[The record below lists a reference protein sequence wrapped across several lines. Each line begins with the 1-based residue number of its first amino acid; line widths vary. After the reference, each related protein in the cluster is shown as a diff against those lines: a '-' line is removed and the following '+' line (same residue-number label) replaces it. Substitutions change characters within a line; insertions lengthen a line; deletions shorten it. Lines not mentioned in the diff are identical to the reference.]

1 LHINFKQNIIKV
13 VDKKCNNKS
22 FGIVFFIFFLILSLL
37 PLFKNDQV
45 NFYFLAI
52 AIVFLVLGLLNAK
65 ILTPLNK
72 YWVKFGDILGKFV
85 SPIIMLLIYFFT
97 VFPVNLLL
105 RLFNKD
111 VMYLKLHKKN
121 KSYWIKKEVN
131 DSNMN
136 NQF

>member
-1 LHINFKQNIIKV
+1 M
-13 VDKKCNNKS
+13 DKLSSNRS
-22 FGIVFFIFFLILSLL
+22 FGIVFFIFFLILSLF
-37 PLFKNDQV
+37 PLLKNNQV
-45 NFYFLAI
+45 NFYFLVTAL
-52 AIVFLVLGLLNAK
+52 VFLVLGLLNAK

-85 SPIIMLLIYFFT
+85 SPIIMFFIYFFT

-105 RLFNKD
+105 RLFNED

-131 DSNMN
+131 DTNMN

>member
-1 LHINFKQNIIKV
+1 MEKLSSNR
-13 VDKKCNNKS
+13 S
-22 FGIVFFIFFLILSLL
+22 FGIVFFIFFLILSLF
-37 PLFKNDQV
+37 PLLKNNQV
-45 NFYFLAI
+45 NFYFLVTAL
-52 AIVFLVLGLLNAK
+52 VFLILGLLNAK

-85 SPIIMLLIYFFT
+85 SPIIMFLIYFFT

-131 DSNMN
+131 DTNMN

>member
-1 LHINFKQNIIKV
+1 M
-13 VDKKCNNKS
+13 DKLSSNRS
-22 FGIVFFIFFLILSLL
+22 FGIVFFIFFLILFLFPLL
-37 PLFKNDQV
+37 KNNQV
-45 NFYFLAI
+45 NFYFLVTAL
-52 AIVFLVLGLLNAK
+52 VFLVLGLLNAK

-85 SPIIMLLIYFFT
+85 SPIIMFFIYFFT

-131 DSNMN
+131 DTNMN

>member
-1 LHINFKQNIIKV
+1 M
-13 VDKKCNNKS
+13 DKLSSNRS
-22 FGIVFFIFFLILSLL
+22 FGIVFFIFFLILSLF
-37 PLFKNDQV
+37 PLLKNNQV
-45 NFYFLAI
+45 NFYFLVTAL
-52 AIVFLVLGLLNAK
+52 VFLVLGLLNAK

-72 YWVKFGDILGKFV
+72 YWLKFGDILGKFV
-85 SPIIMLLIYFFT
+85 SPIIMFFIYFFT

-131 DSNMN
+131 DTSMN

>member
-1 LHINFKQNIIKV
+1 M
-13 VDKKCNNKS
+13 DKLSSNRS
-22 FGIVFFIFFLILSLL
+22 FGIVFFIFFLILSLF
-37 PLFKNDQV
+37 PLLKNNQV
-45 NFYFLAI
+45 NFYFLVTAL
-52 AIVFLVLGLLNAK
+52 VFLVLGLLNAK

-85 SPIIMLLIYFFT
+85 SPIIMFLIYFFT

-131 DSNMN
+131 DTNMN

>member
-1 LHINFKQNIIKV
+1 M
-13 VDKKCNNKS
+13 DKLSSNRS
-22 FGIVFFIFFLILSLL
+22 FGIVFFIFFLILSLF
-37 PLFKNDQV
+37 PLLKNNQV
-45 NFYFLAI
+45 NFYFLVTAL
-52 AIVFLVLGLLNAK
+52 VFLVLGLLNAK

-85 SPIIMLLIYFFT
+85 SPIIMFFIYFFT

>member
-1 LHINFKQNIIKV
+1 M
-13 VDKKCNNKS
+13 DKLSSNRS
-22 FGIVFFIFFLILSLL
+22 FGVVFFIFFLILSLF
-37 PLFKNDQV
+37 PLLKNNQV
-45 NFYFLAI
+45 NFYFLVI
-52 AIVFLVLGLLNAK
+52 ALVFLVLGLLNAK

-72 YWVKFGDILGKFV
+72 YWLKFGDILGKFV
-85 SPIIMLLIYFFT
+85 SPIIMFLIYFFT

-131 DSNMN
+131 DTNMN

>member
-1 LHINFKQNIIKV
+1 M
-13 VDKKCNNKS
+13 DKISSNRS
-22 FGIVFFIFFLILSLL
+22 FGVVFFIFFLILSLF
-37 PLFKNDQV
+37 PLLKNNQV
-45 NFYFLAI
+45 NFYFLVT
-52 AIVFLVLGLLNAK
+52 AIVFLALGLSNAK

-72 YWVKFGDILGKFV
+72 YWIKFGDILGKFV
-85 SPIIMLLIYFFT
+85 SPIIMFLIYFFT
-97 VFPVNLLL
+97 VFPINLLL

-131 DSNMN
+131 DTNMN

>member
-1 LHINFKQNIIKV
+1 MSLFQLLK
-13 VDKKCNNKS
+13 NN
-22 FGIVFFIFFLILSLL
+22 
-37 PLFKNDQV
+37 QV
-45 NFYFLAI
+45 NFYFLVTAL
-52 AIVFLVLGLLNAK
+52 VFLVLGLLNAK

-85 SPIIMLLIYFFT
+85 SPIIMFLIYFFT

-131 DSNMN
+131 DTNMN

>member
-1 LHINFKQNIIKV
+1 M
-13 VDKKCNNKS
+13 DKLSSNRS
-22 FGIVFFIFFLILSLL
+22 FGIVFFIFFLILSLF
-37 PLFKNDQV
+37 PLLKNNQV
-45 NFYFLAI
+45 NFYFLVTAL
-52 AIVFLVLGLLNAK
+52 VFLVLGLLNAK

-85 SPIIMLLIYFFT
+85 SPIIMFFIYFFT

-105 RLFNKD
+105 RLFNED

>member
-1 LHINFKQNIIKV
+1 M
-13 VDKKCNNKS
+13 DKKSGNKS
-22 FGIVFFIFFLILSLL
+22 FGIVFFIFFLILSLF
-37 PLFKNDQV
+37 PLLKNNQV
-45 NFYFLAI
+45 NFYFLVTAL
-52 AIVFLVLGLLNAK
+52 VFLVLGLLNAK

-85 SPIIMLLIYFFT
+85 SPVIIFLIYFFT

-131 DSNMN
+131 DTSMN

>member
-1 LHINFKQNIIKV
+1 MGKISSNR
-13 VDKKCNNKS
+13 S
-22 FGIVFFIFFLILSLL
+22 FGVVFFIFFLILSLF
-37 PLFKNDQV
+37 PLLKNNQV
-45 NFYFLAI
+45 NFYFLVT
-52 AIVFLVLGLLNAK
+52 AIVFLALGLLNAK

-72 YWVKFGDILGKFV
+72 YWIKFGDVLGKFI
-85 SPIIMLLIYFFT
+85 SPIIMFLIYFFT

-131 DSNMN
+131 DTNMN

>member
-1 LHINFKQNIIKV
+1 M
-13 VDKKCNNKS
+13 DKLSSNRS
-22 FGIVFFIFFLILSLL
+22 FGVVFFIFFLILSLF
-37 PLFKNDQV
+37 PLLKNNQV
-45 NFYFLAI
+45 NFYFLVI
-52 AIVFLVLGLLNAK
+52 ALVFLVLGLLNAK

-72 YWVKFGDILGKFV
+72 YWIKFGDVLGKFV
-85 SPIIMLLIYFFT
+85 SPIIMFLIYFFT

>member
-1 LHINFKQNIIKV
+1 M
-13 VDKKCNNKS
+13 DKLSSNRS
-22 FGIVFFIFFLILSLL
+22 FGIVFFIFFLILSLF
-37 PLFKNDQV
+37 PLLKNNQV
-45 NFYFLAI
+45 NFYFLVTAL
-52 AIVFLVLGLLNAK
+52 VFLILGLLNAK

-105 RLFNKD
+105 RLFNED

>member
-1 LHINFKQNIIKV
+1 M
-13 VDKKCNNKS
+13 DKLSSNRS
-22 FGIVFFIFFLILSLL
+22 FGIVFFIFFLILSLF
-37 PLFKNDQV
+37 PLLKNNQV
-45 NFYFLAI
+45 NFYFLVTAL
-52 AIVFLVLGLLNAK
+52 VFLILGLLNAK

-85 SPIIMLLIYFFT
+85 SPIIMFLIYFFT

-131 DSNMN
+131 DTNMN

>member
-1 LHINFKQNIIKV
+1 M
-13 VDKKCNNKS
+13 DKLSSNRS
-22 FGIVFFIFFLILSLL
+22 FGIVFFIFFLILSLF
-37 PLFKNDQV
+37 PLLKNNQV
-45 NFYFLAI
+45 NFYFLVTAL
-52 AIVFLVLGLLNAK
+52 VFLVLGLLNAK

-85 SPIIMLLIYFFT
+85 SPIIMFFIYFFT

-131 DSNMN
+131 DTSMN

>member
-1 LHINFKQNIIKV
+1 M
-13 VDKKCNNKS
+13 DKISTNRS
-22 FGIVFFIFFLILSLL
+22 FGIVFFIFFLILSLF
-37 PLFKNDQV
+37 PLLKNNQV
-45 NFYFLAI
+45 NFYFLVT

-72 YWVKFGDILGKFV
+72 YWIKFGDILGKFV
-85 SPIIMLLIYFFT
+85 SPVIMFLIYFFT

-105 RLFNKD
+105 RLFKKD

-131 DSNMN
+131 DTNMN

>member
-1 LHINFKQNIIKV
+1 M
-13 VDKKCNNKS
+13 DKKSGNKS
-22 FGIVFFIFFLILSLL
+22 FGIVFFIFFLILSLF
-37 PLFKNDQV
+37 PLLKNNQV
-45 NFYFLAI
+45 NFYFLVTAL
-52 AIVFLVLGLLNAK
+52 VFLVLGLLNAK

-85 SPIIMLLIYFFT
+85 SPIIMFFIYFFT

-111 VMYLKLHKKN
+111 VMYLKLHRKN

-131 DSNMN
+131 DTNMN

>member
-1 LHINFKQNIIKV
+1 M
-13 VDKKCNNKS
+13 DKISSNRS
-22 FGIVFFIFFLILSLL
+22 FGVVFFIFFLILSLF
-37 PLFKNDQV
+37 PLLKNNQV
-45 NFYFLAI
+45 NFYFLVT
-52 AIVFLVLGLLNAK
+52 AIVFLALGLSNAK

-72 YWVKFGDILGKFV
+72 YWIKFGDILGKFV
-85 SPIIMLLIYFFT
+85 SPIIMFLIYFFT

-121 KSYWIKKEVN
+121 KSYWMIKKEIN
-131 DSNMN
+131 DTNMN

>member
-1 LHINFKQNIIKV
+1 M
-13 VDKKCNNKS
+13 DKLSSNRS
-22 FGIVFFIFFLILSLL
+22 FGIVFFIFFLILSLF
-37 PLFKNDQV
+37 PLLKNNQV
-45 NFYFLAI
+45 NFF
-52 AIVFLVLGLLNAK
+52 FLVTALVFFFLCLLNAK

-85 SPIIMLLIYFFT
+85 SPIIMFFIYFFT

-105 RLFNKD
+105 RLFNED

>member
-1 LHINFKQNIIKV
+1 M
-13 VDKKCNNKS
+13 DKLSSNRS
-22 FGIVFFIFFLILSLL
+22 FGIVFFIFFLILSLF
-37 PLFKNDQV
+37 PLLKNNQV
-45 NFYFLAI
+45 NFYFLVTAL
-52 AIVFLVLGLLNAK
+52 VFLVLGLLNAK

>member
-1 LHINFKQNIIKV
+1 M
-13 VDKKCNNKS
+13 DKLSRNRS
-22 FGIVFFIFFLILSLL
+22 FGLVFFIFFLILSLF
-37 PLFKNDQV
+37 PLLKNNQV
-45 NFYFLAI
+45 NFYFLVTAL
-52 AIVFLVLGLLNAK
+52 VFLVLGLLNAK

-85 SPIIMLLIYFFT
+85 SPIIMFFIYFFT

-105 RLFNKD
+105 RLFNED

-131 DSNMN
+131 DTNMN

>member
-1 LHINFKQNIIKV
+1 M
-13 VDKKCNNKS
+13 DKISSNRS
-22 FGIVFFIFFLILSLL
+22 FGIVFFIFFLILSLF
-37 PLFKNDQV
+37 PLLKNNQI
-45 NFYFLAI
+45 NFYFLLT

-72 YWVKFGDILGKFV
+72 YWIKFGDILGKFV
-85 SPIIMLLIYFFT
+85 SPVIMFLIYFFT

-111 VMYLKLHKKN
+111 VMNLKLHKK
-121 KSYWIKKEVN
+121 KLSYWIKKEVN
-131 DSNMN
+131 NTNMN

>member
-1 LHINFKQNIIKV
+1 M
-13 VDKKCNNKS
+13 DKSSSNRS
-22 FGIVFFIFFLILSLL
+22 FGLVFFIFFLILSLF
-37 PLFKNDQV
+37 PLLKNNQV
-45 NFYFLAI
+45 NFYFLVI
-52 AIVFLVLGLLNAK
+52 ALVFLVLGLLNAK

-72 YWVKFGDILGKFV
+72 YWLKFGDILGKFV
-85 SPIIMLLIYFFT
+85 SPIIMFLIYFFT

>member
-1 LHINFKQNIIKV
+1 M
-13 VDKKCNNKS
+13 DKLSSNRS
-22 FGIVFFIFFLILSLL
+22 FGIVFFIFFLILSLF
-37 PLFKNDQV
+37 PLLKNNQV
-45 NFYFLAI
+45 NFYFLVTAL
-52 AIVFLVLGLLNAK
+52 VFLVLGLLNAK

-85 SPIIMLLIYFFT
+85 SPIIMFFLYFFT

-105 RLFNKD
+105 RLFNED

>member
-1 LHINFKQNIIKV
+1 
-13 VDKKCNNKS
+13 
-22 FGIVFFIFFLILSLL
+22 
-37 PLFKNDQV
+37 
-45 NFYFLAI
+45 
-52 AIVFLVLGLLNAK
+52 
-65 ILTPLNK
+65 
-72 YWVKFGDILGKFV
+72 
-85 SPIIMLLIYFFT
+85 LLIYFFT

>member
-1 LHINFKQNIIKV
+1 M
-13 VDKKCNNKS
+13 DKLSSNRS
-22 FGIVFFIFFLILSLL
+22 FGEVFFIFFLILSLF
-37 PLFKNDQV
+37 PLLKNNQV
-45 NFYFLAI
+45 NFYFLVI
-52 AIVFLVLGLLNAK
+52 ALVFLVLGLLNAK

-72 YWVKFGDILGKFV
+72 YWLKFGDILGKFV
-85 SPIIMLLIYFFT
+85 SPIIMFLIYFFT

-131 DSNMN
+131 DTNMN

>member
-1 LHINFKQNIIKV
+1 M
-13 VDKKCNNKS
+13 DKKSGNKS
-22 FGIVFFIFFLILSLL
+22 FGIVFFIFFLFLSLF
-37 PLFKNDQV
+37 PLLKNNQV
-45 NFYFLAI
+45 NFYFLVTAL
-52 AIVFLVLGLLNAK
+52 VFLVLGLLNAK

-85 SPIIMLLIYFFT
+85 SPIIMFFLYFFT

-131 DSNMN
+131 DTNMN

>member
-1 LHINFKQNIIKV
+1 M
-13 VDKKCNNKS
+13 DKISSNRS
-22 FGIVFFIFFLILSLL
+22 FGFVFFIFFLILSLF
-37 PLFKNDQV
+37 PLLKNNQV
-45 NFYFLAI
+45 NFYFLVTAL
-52 AIVFLVLGLLNAK
+52 VFLVLGLLNAK

-85 SPIIMLLIYFFT
+85 SPIIMFLIYFFT

-121 KSYWIKKEVN
+121 KSYWIKKEAN
-131 DSNMN
+131 DTNMN

>member
-1 LHINFKQNIIKV
+1 M
-13 VDKKCNNKS
+13 DKLSSNRS
-22 FGIVFFIFFLILSLL
+22 FGIVFFFFFLILSLF
-37 PLFKNDQV
+37 PLLKNNQV
-45 NFYFLAI
+45 NFYFLVTAL
-52 AIVFLVLGLLNAK
+52 VFLVLGLLNAK

-85 SPIIMLLIYFFT
+85 SPIIMFFIYFFT

-105 RLFNKD
+105 RLFNED